1 MAAVIVGRRKG
12 DGMSEYSSA
21 LVGFAVLRANYNA
34 EAPSYIDNFRG
45 FVLGVLAEHEPRP
58 LTREVVASEI
68 NDSFGIRIPDLVVG
82 KILKR
87 AKHTKH
93 IDGSETGYV
102 LTKLGLKTAPAV
114 RGLRDKY
121 LRQQRE
127 LEDRFL
133 KFVNS
138 EFPEHRDM
146 LVAPV
151 AEELSKYLERHA
163 VPLIASSVKGKGV
176 ARPQA
181 DHQAPGFEYVIA
193 RFVAHLYERDD
204 VGFSYIEES
213 AKGAILAAVVT
224 LDTSS
229 FRNSLGALSIYL
241 DTPVLI
247 DLLGYSGAA
256 SMRATSQLIELAQA
270 QGASL
275 RVFEHSLREVDGV
288 LQSAENYSRSA
299 GRREARPIDLHFQE
313 QGWNAADIVLARQSV
328 PDAIKA
334 IGIETTTKPDDY
346 RRYGLDEEKLEKSLQ
361 DVVHYK
367 SENTRRYDVE
377 SISAIHRL
385 RKGSSRGTLDR
396 CGAVLLTDNT
406 ELVRAVQLL
415 EDERHDWP
423 LAMTDSALAGILWAR
438 SPAVATELP
447 RHMVLAAAYA
457 GMQPD
462 PHLWSRY
469 VDEVGV
475 LEGRGSVSADDAI
488 VLRSTSVGRN
498 ALMEETLGIDAE
510 MTSESPL
517 AVLERIRN
525 EIEEPVLEQLRARQ
539 NSEASATT
547 SADNAAAAWIKT
559 NEEVER
565 LAGELQKQ
573 KETTEY
579 LEVELKNRR
588 QQEAERR
595 IALKIHADGRA
606 NFITKVILWCIAVP
620 LIALVALKLIDP
632 PWLKEVPDW
641 LQWAIGVAAVVAAVL
656 AILDSLGQGT
666 VTQWLAPVERRIA
679 ARIEAKELRKAVLD
693 QSPTVGEEKVASSN
707 G

>member
-1 MAAVIVGRRKG
+1 
-12 DGMSEYSSA
+12 MSEYSSA

-45 FVLGVLAEHEPRP
+45 FVLGVLAENEPKP
-58 LTREVVASEI
+58 LTRETVASQI

-93 IDGSETGYV
+93 IDGDATGYV
-102 LTKLGLKTAPAV
+102 LTELGLRTAPAV

-121 LRQQRE
+121 LRQQRD

-133 KFVNS
+133 KFVDS
-138 EFPEHRDM
+138 EFPEHRDI
-146 LVAPV
+146 LATSV

-163 VPLIASSVKGKGV
+163 VPLIASSVKGKGFT
-176 ARPQA
+176 RPHA
-181 DHQAPGFEYVIA
+181 DHQSPGFDYVIA
-193 RFVAHLYERDD
+193 RFVAHLHERDD
-204 VGFSYIEES
+204 IGFSYIEES

-229 FRNSLGALSIYL
+229 FRNSLGSLSIYL

-247 DLLGYSGAA
+247 DLLGYSGSA

-288 LQSAENYSRSA
+288 LQSAENYSRNA

-313 QGWNAADIVLARQSV
+313 QGWNAADIVIARQSV

-334 IGIETTTKPDDY
+334 LGVETSTKPDNY
-346 RRYGLDEEKLEKSLQ
+346 RQYGLDEEKLEKSLQ

-475 LEGRGSVSADDAI
+475 LEGRGGVSADDAI
-488 VLRSTSVGRN
+488 VLRSTTVGRN

-517 AVLERIRN
+517 AVLERIRS
-525 EIEEPVLEQLRARQ
+525 EIKEPVLEQLRARQ

-559 NEEVER
+559 SEEVER

-573 KETTEY
+573 KETNEN
-579 LEVELKNRR
+579 LQVELKNSR
-588 QQEAERR
+588 QHESERR
-595 IALKIHADGRA
+595 SALKTHAARRA
-606 NFITKVILWCIAVP
+606 KFLTNLLLWCVAGP
-620 LIALVALKLIDP
+620 LIVLVALKLIDP
-632 PWLKEVPDW
+632 PWLGDVPEW
-641 LQWAIGVAAVVAAVL
+641 LNWAIVIAAVVTAVL

-666 VTQWLAPVERRIA
+666 VTQWLSPVERKLA
-679 ARIEAKELRKAVLD
+679 SRIESKELKKV
-693 QSPTVGEEKVASSN
+693 SHHPTPGEGEMVSSKR
-707 G
+707 

>member
-1 MAAVIVGRRKG
+1 MG
-12 DGMSEYSSA
+12 EYSSA

-34 EAPSYIDNFRG
+34 EAPSYVDNFRG
-45 FVLGVLAEHEPRP
+45 FVLGVLAENEPKP
-58 LTREVVASEI
+58 LTREAVASEI
-68 NDSFGIRIPDLVVG
+68 SESFGIRIPDLVVG

-93 IDGSETGYV
+93 IDGDETGYV

-127 LEDRFL
+127 LEDRFV

-138 EFPEHRDM
+138 EFPEHRDI
-146 LVAPV
+146 LAAPV
-151 AEELSKYLERHA
+151 AEELGKYLERHA
-163 VPLIASSVKGKGV
+163 VPLIASSVKGRGIAKPLLD
-176 ARPQA
+176 RQT
-181 DHQAPGFEYVIA
+181 PGFEYVIA
-193 RFVAHLYERDD
+193 RFVAHLHERDD

-213 AKGAILAAVVT
+213 AKGAILAAVVM

-229 FRNSLGALSIYL
+229 FRNSLGSLSIYV

-275 RVFEHSLREVDGV
+275 KVFEHSLRELDGV

-299 GRREARPIDLHFQE
+299 GRREARRIDLHFQE

-334 IGIETTTKPDDY
+334 IGIETLTKPDNY
-346 RRYGLDEEKLEKSLQ
+346 RQYGLDEEKLEKSLQ

-377 SISAIHRL
+377 SLSAIHRL

-396 CGAVLLTDNT
+396 CGAVLLTDNA

-438 SPAVATELP
+438 SPAVATDLP
-447 RHMVLAAAYA
+447 RQMVLAAAYA

-462 PHLWSRY
+462 AHLWSRY

-475 LEGRGSVSADDAI
+475 LEGRGGVSADDAI

-517 AVLERIRN
+517 AVLERIRS
-525 EIEEPVLEQLRARQ
+525 EIKEPVLEQLRARQ
-539 NSEASATT
+539 SSEALATT
-547 SADNAAAAWIKT
+547 SADNAAAAWMKT
-559 NEEVER
+559 SEEVDR

-573 KETTEY
+573 KETNES
-579 LEVELKNRR
+579 LEIELENRR
-588 QQEAERR
+588 RMESGRR
-595 IALKIHADGRA
+595 VALKKHAEGRA
-606 NFITKVILWCIAVP
+606 KLLTKVILWCISGP

-632 PWLKEVPDW
+632 PWLKDMPDW
-641 LQWAIGVAAVVAAVL
+641 LGWAIGVAAVVAAVL

-666 VTQWLAPVERRIA
+666 VTQWLAPAERRLA
-679 ARIEAKELRKAVLD
+679 ARIESKELQKVSLD
-693 QSPTVGEEKVASSN
+693 SAPSEDREELRSSS